1 MKAPV
6 DYTLDECVKNVG
18 GRRFIVRNLTPN
30 LNQETQRET
39 KEKIEGEL
47 YNIFSKYMT

>member
-18 GRRFIVRNLTPN
+18 ARRFIVRNLTPN
-30 LNQETQRET
+30 LNQETKRET
-39 KEKIEGEL
+39 KEKSRE
-47 YNIFSKYMT
+47 NCTTFSLST